1 MMSSVESD
9 DKGGGPAPAGEQRTA
24 GGPMGLWIPVLFLVA
39 GLIIGL
45 QFDLTIPETLAR
57 YTAVAILAALDSVF
71 GAIRAELDD
80 SYSNRIFVT
89 GFVTNVV
96 LAAGLTFL
104 GDRLGVDLSL
114 AAVVAF
120 GVRIFQNAA
129 RIRRHFVES
138 GSPPEPDSRT

>member
-1 MMSSVESD
+1 MADAPGGETAANSAPTAD
-9 DKGGGPAPAGEQRTA
+9 QQAGGGPL
-24 GGPMGLWIPVLFLVA
+24 GLWIPVLFLVV

-71 GAIRAELDD
+71 GAIRAELDGT
-80 SYSNRIFVT
+80 YSNRIFVA

-129 RIRRHFVES
+129 RIRRHFIDS
-138 GSPPEPDSRT
+138 GRSVTSLQDRE